1 MKYPSSFDLVGRR
14 ALVTGSARGIGA
26 AIAIGLAEAGAD
38 LVIHYAGRA
47 DAAEQTADQVLAL
60 GRRAAIIQADLGA
73 HDGARRAYEGSVA
86 ALGGLDILVLNVSLQ
101 IKKPFT
107 EFTRAELDL
116 HYAVNFRSSYELL
129 QFAAPAMMERRW
141 GRVLTIGSV
150 QEVRPHPLM
159 LPYSCSKH
167 AQTGLVLG
175 LAKQFAPH
183 GITIN
188 GLAPGVIL
196 TDRNTNALADA
207 EYADALLTA
216 IPTARFGT
224 TADCVGAALL
234 LCSNA
239 GSYITGQNLFVDGGL
254 SLA

>member
-1 MKYPSSFDLVGRR
+1 MNHPSTFDLAGRR
-14 ALVTGSARGIGA
+14 ALVTGSARGIGT

-47 DAAEQTADQVLAL
+47 AAAEQTAAQVRAL
-60 GRRAAIIQADLGA
+60 GRRAAIVQADLGA
-73 HDGARRAYEGSVA
+73 DDGPRRVYEGSVA
-86 ALGGLDILVLNVSLQ
+86 ALGGLDILVLNASIQ

-129 QFAAPAMMERRW
+129 QLAAPAMMERRW
-141 GRVLTIGSV
+141 GRLLTIGSV

-175 LAKQFAPH
+175 LAKQLAPH

-196 TDRNTNALADA
+196 TDRNTDALADPGYA
-207 EYADALLTA
+207 ETVLAA
-216 IPTARFGT
+216 IPAARFGT

-234 LCSNA
+234 LCSDA
-239 GSYITGQNLFVDGGL
+239 GAYITGQNLFVDGGL